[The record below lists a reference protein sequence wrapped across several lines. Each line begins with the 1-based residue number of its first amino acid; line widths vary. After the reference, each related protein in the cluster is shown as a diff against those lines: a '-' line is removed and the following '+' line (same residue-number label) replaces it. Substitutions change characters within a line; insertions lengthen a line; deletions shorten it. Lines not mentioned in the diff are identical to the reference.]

1 MTTSLPLAGEGSTS
15 VGATRKSRTPY
26 LIGITGQRRTG
37 KTTVGEFLSQL
48 GVPVLEAD
56 HLAAELLNR
65 PGPAQKAILNRFGPL
80 LVNPDGTINHE
91 LLSRLIVENPTN
103 KRDLDMLLYNHTFVE
118 IQNRIAALHDHQ
130 VVAVVV
136 SLLYEGGWK
145 RQFDETWTVFCDEDK
160 LFERAALDGI
170 TADQLKLMMASHFPQ
185 DRKVELCNWVIDNS
199 SDRESTREAVKANY
213 DEALKRAL
221 EGPGEGTSSDTTVD
235 PADGSGDKSHDNC
248 DESDR
253 LKKWLDSFGKLG
265 IEEVLARL
273 GDIAHVGSRTAVT
286 TSTMRI
292 DATGADE
299 SPMARELEV
308 KVEMSVR
315 NRKGGSDLP
324 PKCPPVPPV
333 PPDSPTNPPSPPCD
347 SGGEGKR
354 KSRSL
359 VSIVAIIAIVVLTAA
374 GLYSLF
380 REPVV
385 NIVNQTITQVEV
397 VINNGVT
404 VPGKPPVITDGTC
417 RGGSTVSFSAPPGK
431 SFHFMPNASRRQVSI
446 WEATFSSDC
455 QSVTLR
461 GLDSG
466 RRQIIWQL
474 FNDAYFTNLSY
485 QYITDYRITGSIAVD
500 RYDGPSNT
508 FAGRTVYSSYR
519 GSRASVVERMDSGQR
534 PIFRAEWTSSTTLC
548 VTEYDLNSGR
558 VVRTYNLD
566 GGAAQSYLSGGTFLY
581 SLFNQ

>member
-15 VGATRKSRTPY
+15 VGATRKPRTPY
-26 LIGITGQRRTG
+26 FIGITGQRRTG

-56 HLAAELLNR
+56 HLAAELINR
-65 PGPAQKAILNRFGPL
+65 PGPAQQAILNRFGPL
-80 LVNPDGTINHE
+80 LANPDGTINRE
-91 LLSRLIVENPTN
+91 LLSTVIAENPAN
-103 KRDLDMLLYNHTFVE
+103 KRDLDTLLFNHTFAE
-118 IQNRIAALHDHQ
+118 IQNRIAALHDHE

-145 RQFDETWTVFCDEDK
+145 CHFDETWNVFCDEK
-160 LFERAALDGI
+160 ELFERAALDGI
-170 TADQLKLMMASHFPQ
+170 TADQLKLMMSAHLSQ
-185 DRKVELCNWVIDNS
+185 DEKVQNCNWVIDNS
-199 SDRESTREAVKANY
+199 YKRESTGQAVKATY
-213 DEALKRAL
+213 DEALKRARGRSSEDTGGNTRPDPV
-221 EGPGEGTSSDTTVD
+221 EGSDD
-235 PADGSGDKSHDNC
+235 QSHDNC
-248 DESDR
+248 EESDR

-292 DATGADE
+292 DATGQDE

-324 PKCPPVPPV
+324 PKCPPVPPSK
-333 PPDSPTNPPSPPCD
+333 PPAPGCD
-347 SGGEGKR
+347 GGNNGER
-354 KSRSL
+354 KPRSL
-359 VSIVAIIAIVVLTAA
+359 VANVAIVAIVVLTLA

-380 REPVV
+380 RDPVV
-385 NIVNQTITQVEV
+385 NIVNQTFTQVNV

-404 VPGKPPVITDGTC
+404 APGKPPVITDGTC

-500 RYDGPSNT
+500 RYDGPSKT

>member
-118 IQNRIAALHDHQ
+118 IQNRIAALHDHE

-145 RQFDETWTVFCDEDK
+145 RQFDETWTVFCDEK
-160 LFERAALDGI
+160 ELFERAALDGI
-170 TADQLKLMMASHFPQ
+170 TADQLKHMMSNQLPQ
-185 DRKVELCNWVIDNS
+185 SEKIGLCDRVIDNTNS
-199 SDRESTREAVKANY
+199 RDDTRQSVGFCYGKV
-213 DEALKRAL
+213 LKRAQGRPS
-221 EGPGEGTSSDTTVD
+221 EDTGGNTKPDPVKGSDD
-235 PADGSGDKSHDNC
+235 HSHDNC

-292 DATGADE
+292 DATGSDE

-333 PPDSPTNPPSPPCD
+333 PPVPPSKPPAPGCD
-347 SGGEGKR
+347 GGNNGPR
-354 KSRSL
+354 KPRSL
-359 VSIVAIIAIVVLTAA
+359 VAIVAIIAIVVLTLA

-380 REPVV
+380 RDPVV
-385 NIVNQTITQVEV
+385 RIVNQTFTQVNV
-397 VINNGVT
+397 VVNNGVT

-431 SFHFMPNASRRQVSI
+431 SFHFMPNASRRQVSV

-455 QSVTLR
+455 RSVTLR

-474 FNDAYFTNLSY
+474 FSDSYFTNLSY

-548 VTEYDLNSGR
+548 VTEYDLSSGR